1 MGGRIPLVS
10 TVRPTLLPAERA
22 SEDDFGWHLGVLL
35 RAYHSTVGTVL
46 GEFPHGPRGYQTLAA
61 VVHGDQQSQLGLAT
75 HLGIDR
81 TVMTYLIDDLVDA
94 GLVER
99 RPNPADRRQRR
110 IVATA
115 KGARACAKLER
126 QVRQA
131 EDRVLGALSP
141 ADRATLRALLRR
153 VACDLRDIE
162 PGTDPCEVAEEMLSG
177 RSGRSG

>member
-1 MGGRIPLVS
+1 MS
-10 TVRPTLLPAERA
+10 TTRP
-22 SEDDFGWHLGVLL
+22 EDDFGWHLGVLL
-35 RAYHSTVGTVL
+35 RAYQGSVVTVTGDL
-46 GEFPHGPRGYQTLAA
+46 PHGPRGYQTLRA

-81 TVMTYLIDDLVDA
+81 TVMTYLIDDLVEA

-115 KGARACAKLER
+115 KGVRACAKLER

-131 EDRVLGALSP
+131 EDDLLRSLAP
-141 ADRATLRALLRR
+141 ADRAALRTLLRR
-153 VACDLRDIE
+153 VACDLRDLA
-162 PGTDPCEVAEEMLSG
+162 PVADPCDAAQEMLSG
-177 RSGRSG
+177 RP

>member
-1 MGGRIPLVS
+1 VS
-10 TVRPTLLPAERA
+10 TAQPGLLPAERA

-35 RAYHSTVGTVL
+35 RAYHSSVLTVIGDL
-46 GEFPHGPRGYQTLAA
+46 PHGPRGFQTLAA

-115 KGARACAKLER
+115 KGARTCAKLQR

-131 EDRVLGALSP
+131 EDHLLRALSP
-141 ADRATLRALLRR
+141 ADRAAFRTLLRR

-162 PGTDPCEVAEEMLSG
+162 SGTDPCDVAEKMLPS
-177 RSGRSG
+177 